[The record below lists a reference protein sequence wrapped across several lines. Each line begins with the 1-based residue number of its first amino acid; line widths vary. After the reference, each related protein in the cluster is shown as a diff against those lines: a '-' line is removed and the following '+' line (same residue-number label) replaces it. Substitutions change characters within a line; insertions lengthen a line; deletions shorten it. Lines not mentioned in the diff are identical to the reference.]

1 MDGDRPKINV
11 TEVMTDKIKRKTG
24 SGLKELLKLYRFL
37 KPYRWKFALGMLFL
51 LISSGA
57 SLMFPK
63 FLGDM
68 VDLGNKG
75 KLISEITHTGIIL
88 LIIIVVQ
95 AIFSYSRIRLF
106 VEVTEKT
113 LASIRQHLYNHLIK
127 LPMSFFA
134 ARRVGE
140 LNSRISSDISLLQDS
155 LTSTLADLLSQLIL
169 ITGGI
174 TLMMI
179 SSFKLTLFMLAI
191 LPAVALF
198 AFFSGRA
205 IRRYSKKAQ

>member
-1 MDGDRPKINV
+1 MSNNISSDNK
-11 TEVMTDKIKRKTG
+11 EKKTG
-24 SGLKELLKLYRFL
+24 NGLKQLLKLYRFL
-37 KPYRWKFALGMLFL
+37 KPYRLKFALGMMFL

-63 FLGDM
+63 YLGDM

-75 KLISEITHTGIIL
+75 KLVSEISHTGL
-88 LIIIVVQ
+88 LLLVIIVVQ

-134 ARRVGE
+134 TRRVGE